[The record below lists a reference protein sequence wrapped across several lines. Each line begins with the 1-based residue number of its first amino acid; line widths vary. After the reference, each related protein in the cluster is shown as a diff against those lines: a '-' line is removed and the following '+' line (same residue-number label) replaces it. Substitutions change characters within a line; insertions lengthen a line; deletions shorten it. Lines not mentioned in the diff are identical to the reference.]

1 MKKIIAVSAALL
13 CMLSFSA
20 CDIIEKAELESPVSS
35 EADINENA
43 DKESDSESEK
53 NDAEDIVEE
62 EDDADLSDSEVNS
75 DENTQEKSDTD
86 SDTADTQDEQDSD
99 KSIEEIG
106 QELFD
111 KSCET
116 QWKYLLGCPY
126 ETDYNDMN
134 GYAVRIVGV
143 NSLDEIEAEYCEVF
157 AQPSDELYEKYFEA
171 DGGIY
176 CYDGG
181 RGSNISY
188 ISTDL
193 VLEICDD
200 EKAVFT
206 AVSHYADPQTGESE
220 EDVENTFVII
230 YTDGQWKTSEF
241 TLPY

>member
-35 EADINENA
+35 EADINVNA
-43 DKESDSESEK
+43 DKEADSEPEK
-53 NDAEDIVEE
+53 NEAEDIAKEE
-62 EDDADLSDSEVNS
+62 DADLSDSEVNS

-86 SDTADTQDEQDSD
+86 SDTPDMQDKQDSD
-99 KSIEEIG
+99 KSIEEVG

-111 KSCET
+111 QSCET

-143 NSLDEIEAEYCEVF
+143 SSLEEIEAGYCEVF
-157 AQPSDELYEKYFEA
+157 AEPSDELYEKYFEA
-171 DGGIY
+171 DGGVY

-188 ISTDL
+188 VSTDL
-193 VLEICDD
+193 VLETSDD

-220 EDVENTFVII
+220 EDEENSFVII

-241 TLPY
+241 KLPY

>member
-35 EADINENA
+35 EADINVNA
-43 DKESDSESEK
+43 DKEADSEAEK
-53 NDAEDIVEE
+53 NEAEE
-62 EDDADLSDSEVNS
+62 EDADDADLSDSEVNS

-86 SDTADTQDEQDSD
+86 SDTPDMQDEQDSD

-134 GYAVRIVGV
+134 GYAVRIVGIS
-143 NSLDEIEAEYCEVF
+143 SLEEIEAGYCEVF
-157 AQPSDELYEKYFEA
+157 AEPSDELYEKYFEA
-171 DGGIY
+171 DGGVY

-188 ISTDL
+188 VSTDL
-193 VLEICDD
+193 VLERSDD

-220 EDVENTFVII
+220 EDEENSFVII

-241 TLPY
+241 KLPY